1 MKALLLLSFLALPAM
16 ARINETPEQCTN
28 RYGAP
33 VKELKP
39 GVEVIYQKAGMNIFI
54 TFWNGRASMIFFSK
68 IERGALDNPGDLSDA
83 EIQTLLDANS
93 GGSTWKKS
101 EALMFMKSQWT
112 TADGKLNAQYE
123 SPQNYLFIVTSAYN
137 AHREKERAKEEKRAL
152 EGF

>member
-1 MKALLLLSFLALPAM
+1 MKALLLLWLLAVPAI
-16 ARINETPEQCTN
+16 ARVNETLEQCAN

-33 VKELKP
+33 FKVLKP
-39 GVEVIYQKAGMNIFI
+39 DVEVIYQKAGLNIFI
-54 TFWNGRASMIFFSK
+54 TFWNGKASMIFFSK
-68 IERGALDNPGDLSDA
+68 MERGALDNPDDLSDA

-101 EALMFMKSQWT
+101 EALLFMKSQWT

-123 SPQNYLFIVTSAYN
+123 SPQNYLFVVTAAYN
-137 AHREKERAKEEKRAL
+137 AHREKERAKEEKKAL